1 MAGSAGDPV
10 DACAAERRV
19 AAERCGLAVG
29 ARVRA
34 TEAADLLRAAQRT
47 YDDHI
52 TAADA
57 AAAIAD
63 ARAVR
68 REKEAAQS
76 RFRAAYNGSK
86 STEEAEAAARDWLVD
101 INEVN
106 TAARTRPSPRSG
118 RRQRPRRSAT
128 RLERL
133 TLEADAARIAAEA
146 VGGRLPRRPPGPRR
160 VRRASRGRLGSTAA
174 ARAVERTPDRPD
186 RRGRAAGRGPVGRG
200 HTDHLPAPARRPDL
214 ADRPGHEACRRG
226 PDRNAGSG
234 RRVSPSS
241 SRRSSR

>member
-1 MAGSAGDPV
+1 MAVRGGGGPAGDGGAAAAAGGGAAGVAGSAGDPV

-106 TAARTRPSPRSG
+106 TAAP
-118 RRQRPRRSAT
+118 
-128 RLERL
+128 
-133 TLEADAARIAAEA
+133 D
-146 VGGRLPRRPPGPRR
+146 GGRHREAGE
-160 VRRASRGRLGSTAA
+160 GGGDD
-174 ARAVERTPDRPD
+174 DRD
-186 RRGRAAGRGPVGRG
+186 A
-200 HTDHLPAPARRPDL
+200 
-214 ADRPGHEACRRG
+214 
-226 PDRNAGSG
+226 
-234 RRVSPSS
+234 
-241 SRRSSR
+241 RSSA

>member
-1 MAGSAGDPV
+1 MAALHASALSAAARARETNGTVRRFLSRADAGPGRDRIGATGARAARRCGTVRGRDDSRARGATAGLGLAARQAARSVAASPVGGAGPATSGASGGDAAVSFAGDPA

-57 AAAIAD
+57 AAAVAD

-76 RFRAAYNGSK
+76 RVPRGLQRLPVNRGSRG
-86 STEEAEAAARDWLVD
+86 SGPGLARRHQRGQHGRPDGGRHRETGED
-101 INEVN
+101 GGDDHRR
-106 TAARTRPSPRSG
+106 AARTPDPR
-118 RRQRPRRSAT
+118 
-128 RLERL
+128 
-133 TLEADAARIAAEA
+133 
-146 VGGRLPRRPPGPRR
+146 V
-160 VRRASRGRLGSTAA
+160 
-174 ARAVERTPDRPD
+174 
-186 RRGRAAGRGPVGRG
+186 
-200 HTDHLPAPARRPDL
+200 
-214 ADRPGHEACRRG
+214 
-226 PDRNAGSG
+226 
-234 RRVSPSS
+234 
-241 SRRSSR
+241 